1 MKQLNISDARQN
13 FSKVLENIYFQG
25 EEVLIT
31 KNNIPLVKITA
42 IGKTAKLAKER
53 KIIAQA
59 FGIWKDIKGNTADI
73 ARQLRKESWV
83 GKYAD

>member
-13 FSKVLENIYFQG
+13 LSKLLENIYFQG

-42 IGKTAKLAKER
+42 IGKAAKLAKER
-53 KIIAQA
+53 KIIPQA
-59 FGIWKDIKGNTADI
+59 FGIWKDMKDDTVKI
-73 ARQLRKESWV
+73 AQDLRKDSWV
-83 GKYAD
+83 GRYAD

>member
-13 FSKVLENIYFQG
+13 LSKLLENIYFQG

-42 IGKTAKLAKER
+42 IGKSEKLVKER
-53 KIIAQA
+53 KIVPGAFGMWKTLKDDTVKIAQE
-59 FGIWKDIKGNTADI
+59 
-73 ARQLRKESWV
+73 LRKESWV